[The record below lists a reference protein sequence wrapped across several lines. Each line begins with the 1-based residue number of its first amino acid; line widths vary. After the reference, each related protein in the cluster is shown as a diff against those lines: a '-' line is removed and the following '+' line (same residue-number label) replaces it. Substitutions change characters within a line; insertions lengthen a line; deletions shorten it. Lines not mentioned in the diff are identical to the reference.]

1 MPWMLET
8 LKSCTGKKE
17 VTSSSYASGLYIYV
31 IKSLKGRSIISMK
44 VYYLNNMQGS
54 LDRGSIPEVSIGTLG
69 CAFEYR
75 QGTQPDCGTQRLAS
89 WLFFRELH
97 DMLVNLINFG
107 LFPLRIIVNK
117 QLNKPLQA
125 MAPTLMPS
133 NIWNAGLLFRRISHT
148 RTHVHLDFLA
158 SVGAK
163 NKFAITSMSSSQ
175 VHKMVKELKW
185 TLRENP
191 RWGPRCMRWL
201 RRGATSRI
209 SYHFGPK
216 EKEISWMAQKCQIF

>member
-1 MPWMLET
+1 MEHPSLTLKHYYAKVGNIKLFSKAYFCCGPVPMPWMLET

-54 LDRGSIPEVSIGTLG
+54 LDRGSIPEVGIGTLG

-107 LFPLRIIVNK
+107 L
-117 QLNKPLQA
+117 
-125 MAPTLMPS
+125 
-133 NIWNAGLLFRRISHT
+133 
-148 RTHVHLDFLA
+148 LA
-158 SVGAK
+158 L
-163 NKFAITSMSSSQ
+163 SSSDC
-175 VHKMVKELKW
+175 K
-185 TLRENP
+185 
-191 RWGPRCMRWL
+191 
-201 RRGATSRI
+201 
-209 SYHFGPK
+209 
-216 EKEISWMAQKCQIF
+216 